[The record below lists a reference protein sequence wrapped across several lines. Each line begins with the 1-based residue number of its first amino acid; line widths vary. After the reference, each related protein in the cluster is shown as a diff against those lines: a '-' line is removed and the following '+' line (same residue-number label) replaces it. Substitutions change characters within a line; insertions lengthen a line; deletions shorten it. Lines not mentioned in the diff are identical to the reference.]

1 MLKYTFTNVLFLSL
15 SLFVLLLLSPFFSLF
30 LFSFCFV
37 SLVYPVYNFFQ
48 RKIGKHNYLH
58 SALTVFL
65 ALLFCI
71 APFVVLMSFG
81 ISHLLEVLKN
91 ILSELEKDEVSQ
103 SFSVLI
109 GAIQYYAYDFF
120 SVSLEKLEIKNY
132 ILTHLKNFV
141 DVLYR
146 YSPMVIITSF
156 KAVVQFFLF
165 LLTSIVLL
173 AEVKN
178 IMSYVEN
185 LFKKNKNK
193 LSLLLVDVRESIKST
208 FYSGILVGV
217 AQATLIVLGI
227 IFYSF
232 SQLILLIPLIYLFCL
247 VPVVGAFV
255 CYTSASIYLVL
266 TGDVKAGL
274 IFMVYGVLV
283 VSTVD
288 NILRS
293 FVIKGKNKAHP
304 FLLFLVLIGGA
315 KIFGVIGILLAPI
328 ILFLFLSMQK
338 MYFKEKKSS

>member
-1 MLKYTFTNVLFLSL
+1 
-15 SLFVLLLLSPFFSLF
+15 
-30 LFSFCFV
+30 
-37 SLVYPVYNFFQ
+37 
-48 RKIGKHNYLH
+48 
-58 SALTVFL
+58 
-65 ALLFCI
+65 
-71 APFVVLMSFG
+71 MSFG

-165 LLTSIVLL
+165 LLISIVLL

-227 IFYSF
+227 IFY
-232 SQLILLIPLIYLFCL
+232 
-247 VPVVGAFV
+247 VWGW
-255 CYTSASIYLVL
+255 
-266 TGDVKAGL
+266 L
-274 IFMVYGVLV
+274 IFLLTIINLVY
-283 VSTVD
+283 
-288 NILRS
+288 
-293 FVIKGKNKAHP
+293 
-304 FLLFLVLIGGA
+304 VLISRG
-315 KIFGVIGILLAPI
+315 KIKEFWAFCEEFSNELNIFVKYITFISDDRPFPFKTIL
-328 ILFLFLSMQK
+328 
-338 MYFKEKKSS
+338 KKINN